1 MGGSRLRELIYS
13 ESERKMAT
21 EEYMYMQRFFSSPVV
36 TESLKYI
43 LYQEYMYITYI
54 ENSTKAL
61 K

>member
-36 TESLKYI
+36 AELLTEVCIISRVYYI
-43 LYQEYMYITYI
+43 HRE
-54 ENSTKAL
+54 
-61 K
+61 

>member
-36 TESLKYI
+36 AELLKYV
-43 LYQEYMYITYI
+43 LYQEYITYI